1 MVEKGD
7 FVAKNQILVSGI
19 QEIEN
24 SNQVMYSH
32 ADAKIIAKVERIN
45 ETRCQK
51 FMARSKKTGLRKN
64 KKNLLL
70 FCFKIPMDFQQI
82 KENAVKSEE
91 SLEPVELFG
100 IRLPV
105 FVQNNIY
112 DIYDQASVDGDFE
125 QIRRM
130 LANDQQKWELKE
142 LAGSKIVSRSYIFEE
157 SDSGLILKAKLSV
170 EQRIDEKHP
179 IQMQ

>member
-1 MVEKGD
+1 
-7 FVAKNQILVSGI
+7 
-19 QEIEN
+19 
-24 SNQVMYSH
+24 
-32 ADAKIIAKVERIN
+32 
-45 ETRCQK
+45 
-51 FMARSKKTGLRKN
+51 
-64 KKNLLL
+64 
-70 FCFKIPMDFQQI
+70 MDFQQI

-91 SLEPVELFG
+91 SLEAVELFG
-100 IRLPV
+100 IRLPI

-112 DIYDQASVDGDFE
+112 DIYDETNVDGDFE

-157 SDSGLILKAKLSV
+157 SDSELILKAKLNV